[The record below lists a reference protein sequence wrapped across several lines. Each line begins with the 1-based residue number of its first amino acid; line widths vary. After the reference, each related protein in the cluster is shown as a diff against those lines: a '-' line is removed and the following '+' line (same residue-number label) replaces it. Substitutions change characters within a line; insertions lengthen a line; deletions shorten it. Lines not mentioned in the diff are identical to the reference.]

1 MRAVGLRLTVGAAAL
16 IVGLPFVLTAQV
28 AQAQAQ
34 TGGQASAK
42 TLEQDLEAQLARN
55 EALREHIA
63 KLEAAV
69 EKGVCDNPEAAALLQ
84 KGPDLKAPPP
94 Q

>member
-1 MRAVGLRLTVGAAAL
+1 MRVTGLRLTAGVAAL
-16 IVGLPFVLTAQV
+16 IAGLSLAGTAGVASAQTAQP
-28 AQAQAQ
+28 
-34 TGGQASAK
+34 ASSQS
-42 TLEQDLEAQLARN
+42 LEQDLQAQLARN

-63 KLEAAV
+63 KLEAAL

-84 KGPDLKAPPP
+84 KGPDLKTPPP

>member
-1 MRAVGLRLTVGAAAL
+1 MRVTGLRLTAGVAAL
-16 IVGLPFVLTAQV
+16 IAGLSLAGAAGVASAQTAQP
-28 AQAQAQ
+28 
-34 TGGQASAK
+34 ASSQS
-42 TLEQDLEAQLARN
+42 LEQDLQAQLARN

-63 KLEAAV
+63 KLEAAL

-84 KGPDLKAPPP
+84 KGPDLKTPPP